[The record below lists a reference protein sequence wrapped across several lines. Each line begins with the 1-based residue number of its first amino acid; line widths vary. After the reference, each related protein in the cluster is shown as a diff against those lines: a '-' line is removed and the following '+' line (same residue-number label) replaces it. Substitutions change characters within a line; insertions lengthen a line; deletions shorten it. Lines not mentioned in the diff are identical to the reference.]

1 MITQLRDV
9 RPARESA
16 EVAMKHHQKPP
27 SSVIFEKVTL
37 AVDVSKFERY
47 GRFSCHMIHGLLP
60 RM

>member
-16 EVAMKHHQKPP
+16 EVAMKHHQKPTSP
-27 SSVIFEKVTL
+27 VVFEKMTL

-47 GRFSCHMIHGLLP
+47 GRFSRQVTHD
-60 RM
+60 